1 MTKVFFERKN
11 FFQAV
16 RGKRAHCFFCFCKL
30 IQRWFKKIITFWI
43 KIQTIEGGEVLK
55 KKVKS
60 KVTWTSKVCMLKN
73 TLEKIRIGI
82 IHNTLLKTTLH
93 QGITNF
99 LRHTFCKN
107 MTAWGVIKYER
118 AWNPVKSRISS
129 AFEDDFQSS
138 KKLDLIDDIAFL
150 ESENDFEAVR

>member
-1 MTKVFFERKN
+1 M
-11 FFQAV
+11 
-16 RGKRAHCFFCFCKL
+16 
-30 IQRWFKKIITFWI
+30 
-43 KIQTIEGGEVLK
+43 K

>member
-1 MTKVFFERKN
+1 
-11 FFQAV
+11 
-16 RGKRAHCFFCFCKL
+16 
-30 IQRWFKKIITFWI
+30 
-43 KIQTIEGGEVLK
+43 
-55 KKVKS
+55 
-60 KVTWTSKVCMLKN
+60 
-73 TLEKIRIGI
+73 
-82 IHNTLLKTTLH
+82 
-93 QGITNF
+93 
-99 LRHTFCKN
+99 

>member
-11 FFQAV
+11 NFSGSE
-16 RGKRAHCFFCFCKL
+16 RKGAHCFFVSVN
-30 IQRWFKKIITFWI
+30 WFKGDLKKIITFWI

>member
-1 MTKVFFERKN
+1 M
-11 FFQAV
+11 
-16 RGKRAHCFFCFCKL
+16 
-30 IQRWFKKIITFWI
+30 
-43 KIQTIEGGEVLK
+43 K

-99 LRHTFCKN
+99 FGHTFCES
-107 MTAWGVIKYER
+107 MTAWRVIKYER

>member
-1 MTKVFFERKN
+1 MKENV
-11 FFQAV
+11 
-16 RGKRAHCFFCFCKL
+16 
-30 IQRWFKKIITFWI
+30 I
-43 KIQTIEGGEVLK
+43 KVLK
-55 KKVKS
+55 VKPHEHPE
-60 KVTWTSKVCMLKN
+60 VYMLKN